1 MKVTVVCLVVKSCIV
16 RDTVKCSFG
25 QILSVVKWKDLEFHE
40 GGKHMDLIYHTNCPM
55 APAQAIP
62 KGIYGSVVTFF
73 FGSTFGTFHTI
84 SYFLMLHKGKIDL
97 ACNRRKDIFINK
109 V

>member
-1 MKVTVVCLVVKSCIV
+1 M

-40 GGKHMDLIYHTNCPM
+40 GGKHMDLICHSSCPM
-55 APAQAIP
+55 APAQGIP

-73 FGSTFGTFHTI
+73 LVQHLGHSTLFHI
-84 SYFLMLHKGKIDL
+84 SLCYIKVKLTWLVIVEKIFLLIK
-97 ACNRRKDIFINK
+97 CENK
-109 V
+109 SN